1 MYSNNVDIDHHVTPL
16 SRATTQQ
23 YMGFLILFRF
33 YQFDVTVVPVMVL
46 CSVFWIIFT
55 FTVNAMANEYAKL
68 VHIETLSQKP

>member
-1 MYSNNVDIDHHVTPL
+1 
-16 SRATTQQ
+16 
-23 YMGFLILFRF
+23 MGFLILFRF